1 MKNLTIFLLGAIV
14 GGVAAALYT
23 PVTGPEL
30 RARIRIQLQ
39 KRGLIEPDRLDE
51 LVEYIAA
58 QIECAPEEVDK

>member
-1 MKNLTIFLLGAIV
+1 MKNLTIFLLGAIA
-14 GGVAAALYT
+14 GGIVTALYT
-23 PVTGPEL
+23 PITGGEL

-58 QIECAPEEVDK
+58 QIEAAPDDSEA